1 MEKILITGVQG
12 QTGSYLAELLTE
24 QNWEVHGTVT
34 APSDIRN
41 HAIPAILHPAD
52 LKKPGSLTAVLK
64 SVRPDAIVNLAAIS
78 SVAESWKRPTE
89 TFVVNAGAA
98 NEILSFIIGLPS
110 SIKSQI
116 RIIQASSSEIFESS
130 SLPLE
135 EASPYGTRNPYGVS
149 KLAAHLIG
157 HTARS
162 LGFRWNNAILF
173 NHESPRR
180 PINFLSKKV
189 AIGVAEISLGL
200 RDVIELGDLSPK
212 RDWGWAPDIAEA
224 LSLLLH
230 VPQSGDFIISTG
242 VSHSVEEFVSTTFE
256 IAGITNWKDYVIT
269 SNELIRPVETM
280 NTVGLPFKFIQ
291 QTGWTPTKSFEEII
305 STLLEY
311 EISQLKQKHIELND

>member
-1 MEKILITGVQG
+1 MAKILITGVLG
-12 QTGSYLAELLTE
+12 QTGSYLAELLSQ

-34 APSDIRN
+34 NPSDLRN
-41 HAIPAILHPAD
+41 HDIPAILHPAD
-52 LKKPGSLTAVLK
+52 LKKPGSLTAVLN

-89 TFVVNAGAA
+89 TFVVNAGAV
-98 NEILSFIIGLPS
+98 NEIFAFIIELPPS
-110 SIKSQI
+110 VKSQI
-116 RIIQASSSEIFESS
+116 RIIQASSSEIFQSS
-130 SLPLE
+130 SSALE
-135 EASPYGTRNPYGVS
+135 ETSPYGTRNPYGVS

-162 LGFRWNNAILF
+162 LGFKWSNAILF

-200 RDVIELGDLSPK
+200 RSVIELGDLSPK

-224 LSLLLH
+224 LNLLLN
-230 VPQSGDFIISTG
+230 VPQSGDYIISTG
-242 VSHSVEEFVSTTFE
+242 VSHSVEDFVSSTFE
-256 IAGITNWKDYVIT
+256 KAGIANWKDYVVT
-269 SNELIRPVETM
+269 SDELIRPVETM
-280 NTVGLPFKFIQ
+280 NTVGSPTKFIQ
-291 QTGWTPTKSFEEII
+291 QTGWAPTKSFEEIT

-311 EISQLKQKHIELND
+311 EINQLKQEQFELKN